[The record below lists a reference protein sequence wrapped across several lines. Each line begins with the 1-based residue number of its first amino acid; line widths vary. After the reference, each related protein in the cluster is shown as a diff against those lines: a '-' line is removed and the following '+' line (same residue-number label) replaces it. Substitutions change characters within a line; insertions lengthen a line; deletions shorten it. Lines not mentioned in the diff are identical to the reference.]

1 MGAPILG
8 GRIISGANLPKMV
21 LRTKEPSMLP
31 KLNLPN
37 WFVWVLLVSAM
48 IGGLNTTLN
57 IIDYLTG

>member
-1 MGAPILG
+1 
-8 GRIISGANLPKMV
+8 
-21 LRTKEPSMLP
+21 MLP